1 MLKLIIHPSRLLLN
15 FILSLCLTLSKPQ
28 QKHLLR
34 TVEALVVSEER
45 KTLAGLYRQ
54 WVDAPDVSAVAD
66 FFRVSP
72 WSAREMDVALSQFVM
87 HDLIQRAETEGKTY
101 TVYVSID
108 DSLTGKD
115 KDTKSL
121 ETVDWHHDHDASTKK
136 KATYCN
142 GAVHIS
148 CRVQI
153 GECSYTFAW
162 RMYLREKTVRRL
174 NRKRSKH
181 QRVKFQTKY
190 HLARE
195 MLGELKP
202 FIPKGWKVYV
212 LFDNWYAS
220 AKLIKYI
227 KRQGKSWHVLCAIKY
242 NRTIDGIQVCVID
255 QNFRHKHYTKV
266 EVKAADRTTTYYT
279 RKVQGHLSD
288 VPFPVCVIISRRHP
302 RDKSPKYFLC
312 TDLTLSAPTIL
323 NWYQRRWPIEVDYWY
338 LKQRL
343 GLGDFR
349 LHSYEAIHRWYS
361 VVYLTFSFLQWQLY
375 AARASGQPLS
385 SVADAIEL
393 KKAEHAR
400 EVLIAACKEAIA
412 CGEVEPVVE
421 RFINPLQMAA

>member
-1 MLKLIIHPSRLLLN
+1 
-15 FILSLCLTLSKPQ
+15 
-28 QKHLLR
+28 
-34 TVEALVVSEER
+34 
-45 KTLAGLYRQ
+45 LAGLYRQ

-87 HDLIQRAETEGKTY
+87 HDLIQRAESSGKTY

-153 GECSYTFAW
+153 AECSYTFAW

-195 MLGELKP
+195 MLAELKP

-227 KRQGKSWHVLCAIKY
+227 KRQGK
-242 NRTIDGIQVCVID
+242 N
-255 QNFRHKHYTKV
+255 
-266 EVKAADRTTTYYT
+266 
-279 RKVQGHLSD
+279 
-288 VPFPVCVIISRRHP
+288 
-302 RDKSPKYFLC
+302 
-312 TDLTLSAPTIL
+312 
-323 NWYQRRWPIEVDYWY
+323 
-338 LKQRL
+338 
-343 GLGDFR
+343 
-349 LHSYEAIHRWYS
+349 SYEAIHRWYS

-375 AARASGQPLS
+375 EARASGQPLS
-385 SVADAIEL
+385 SVADVIKL

>member
-181 QRVKFQTKY
+181 QRVKFQT
-190 HLARE
+190 
-195 MLGELKP
+195 
-202 FIPKGWKVYV
+202 
-212 LFDNWYAS
+212 
-220 AKLIKYI
+220 
-227 KRQGKSWHVLCAIKY
+227 
-242 NRTIDGIQVCVID
+242 
-255 QNFRHKHYTKV
+255 
-266 EVKAADRTTTYYT
+266 
-279 RKVQGHLSD
+279 
-288 VPFPVCVIISRRHP
+288 
-302 RDKSPKYFLC
+302 
-312 TDLTLSAPTIL
+312 IL

-385 SVADAIEL
+385 SVADVIKL